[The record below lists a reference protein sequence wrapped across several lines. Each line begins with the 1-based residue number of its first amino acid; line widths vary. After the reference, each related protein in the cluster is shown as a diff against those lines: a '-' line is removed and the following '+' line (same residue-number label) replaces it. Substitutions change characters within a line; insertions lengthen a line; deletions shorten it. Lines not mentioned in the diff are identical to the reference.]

1 MFLDD
6 TDVQYLRN
14 STVRLWNFRDV
25 DMFEYGK
32 QSNSSQ
38 RKHAYVIVC
47 GNEKGGSG
55 KTTTAMHI
63 IIGLLNAGHSVASFD
78 LDTRQLS
85 LSRYVENRK
94 IWIMR
99 NKAPLPMPDH
109 FYCERS
115 FSDSV
120 LVNENYELKQFS
132 ENLQEIER
140 THDFVV
146 IDTPGHDSYLM
157 RLAHSMADTL
167 ITPLNDSYID
177 FDVLGRVDGLTGE
190 LTNISHYANMVREA
204 RRNRRNIDNS
214 LLDWVVVRNRLAQ
227 LSSRNNANIEES
239 LNALSMKLGC
249 RIANGISERVIFR
262 ELFPHGLTALD
273 EVKPTKIYR
282 QNSMSHLA
290 ARQEVRTLIST
301 LRLPIDPAG
310 KIRADARQTWMDA
323 TNQPFKKL
331 ETAVE

>member
-1 MFLDD
+1 MWD
-6 TDVQYLRN
+6 
-14 STVRLWNFRDV
+14 WDV
-25 DMFEYGK
+25 DMYEYGR
-32 QSNSSQ
+32 QNDSAQ

-63 IIGLLNAGHSVASFD
+63 IVGLLNAGHSVASFD

-85 LSRYVENRK
+85 LSRYIDNRK
-94 IWIMR
+94 VWISR
-99 NKAPLPMPDH
+99 NKKQLPMPDH
-109 FYCERS
+109 FYCERG

-120 LVNENYELKQFS
+120 LVNENHELKQFS
-132 ENLQEIER
+132 ENLQSVER

-177 FDVLGRVDGLTGE
+177 FDVLGRVDGPTGE

-204 RRNRRNIDNS
+204 RRNRRNVDNS
-214 LLDWVVVRNRLAQ
+214 LLDWVVVRNRLSQ
-227 LSSRNNANIEES
+227 LASRNNKNIEES

-249 RIANGISERVIFR
+249 RLANGISERVVFR

-273 EVKPTKIYR
+273 EVNPTKTHR
-282 QNSMSHLA
+282 PNSISHLA

-301 LRLPIDPAG
+301 LRLPIDQAG
-310 KIRADARQTWMDA
+310 QIRADARQSWMSA
-323 TNQPFKKL
+323 SAKPFRRL
-331 ETAVE
+331 RSAAE